1 MDYEKYLNLIEEG
14 KVDEAVALKSS
25 SMQGQFFKYVLLR
38 ENDEDLNEKKFK
50 ILRIMNCT

>member
-25 SMQGQFFKYVLLR
+25 SMPGQFFKYVSLR
-38 ENDEDLNEKKFK
+38 ENDEDLNEKKEGDAF
-50 ILRIMNCT
+50 